1 MIKSGSDF
9 RDFSE
14 ITVNFLSTPP
24 TFDVVRH
31 TVTSDVPPDLEVAA
45 IVDNYCASMQ
55 EMMKEQIGRLV
66 VPLWPLY
73 SPMSPHIQCIVTQA
87 ILLLNNINKGSPLH
101 AFSVMY
107 FMDVKRIPPYYAN

>member
-1 MIKSGSDF
+1 MVSGSKAFYYCTPLLLCPSQINDTLVIKSGSDF

-14 ITVNFLSTPP
+14 ITVNFLSIPP

-31 TVTSDVPPDLEVAA
+31 TITSDVPPDPEVAA

-66 VPLWPLY
+66 IPLWPLY
-73 SPMSPHIQCIVTQA
+73 SPTSPHIQCI
-87 ILLLNNINKGSPLH
+87 
-101 AFSVMY
+101 
-107 FMDVKRIPPYYAN
+107 